1 MACRY
6 VDWEGALMK
15 EHPATESVIE
25 SYLHAK
31 NLGESHPK
39 NLCAP
44 EVVVAILRAL
54 FVLVLTLLEQR

>member
-1 MACRY
+1 
-6 VDWEGALMK
+6 MK

-31 NLGESHPK
+31 NLGESHPN

-44 EVVVAILRAL
+44 EVIAAMLRAL
-54 FVLVLTLLEQR
+54 FVLVLTLCWSRGSCS